1 VTDFETF
8 LAEAL
13 PCFGLFPSAL
23 RRRNIRRRVM
33 KRMESQGVHD
43 FRAYL
48 SLLRLD
54 PSEREAL
61 RPLLAVTVSRFFR
74 NRRVFET
81 LSRQVL
87 PSLVAKGRPVR
98 AWSAGCASGEESFT
112 LRILWEELPG
122 EKPSLFLLA
131 TDVDESCLARAREGR
146 YPESSLREV
155 PRSTA
160 ERYFRREE
168 GGYRL
173 RETVVRSVEFRKH
186 DLLRNFPPGNFDLVL
201 CRNTAFTYFDVPRRA
216 AVTEAIASV
225 LYPGGIFV
233 IGSTEKLPPQ
243 AAKWFTSAFPR
254 DNIHRRIPSPRGHS
268 AASRDHDRALG

>member
-1 VTDFETF
+1 MTDFETF

-13 PCFGLFPSAL
+13 PFFGLSPPAL

-33 KRMESQGVHD
+33 KQMESQGIHD

-48 SLLRLD
+48 SFLRRDL
-54 PSEREAL
+54 SEREAL
-61 RPLLAVTVSRFFR
+61 RPLLTVTISRFFR
-74 NRRVFET
+74 NRRVFDT

-87 PSLVAKGRPVR
+87 PPLAAKGQPIR
-98 AWSAGCASGEESFT
+98 AWSAGCASGEEAFT

-122 EKPSLFLLA
+122 PKPSLFLLA

-155 PRSTA
+155 PRSTE
-160 ERYFRREE
+160 ERYFRREGE
-168 GGYRL
+168 GYRL
-173 RETVVRSVEFRKH
+173 PEVVVRSVEFRKH

-225 LYPGGIFV
+225 LPPRGILV
-233 IGSTEKLPPQ
+233 IGRTEKLPPQ
-243 AAKWFTSAFPR
+243 AAEWFTPAFPR
-254 DNIHRRIPSPRGHS
+254 DNIHHRALPYSITSPR
-268 AASRDHDRALG
+268 

>member
-13 PCFGLFPSAL
+13 PFFGLFPPAL

-33 KRMESQGVHD
+33 KRMESQGFHD

-48 SLLRLD
+48 SLLRRD
-54 PSEREAL
+54 PAEREAL
-61 RPLLAVTVSRFFR
+61 RPLLAVTISRFFR

-81 LSRQVL
+81 LSCQIL
-87 PSLVAKGRPVR
+87 PFLAAKGRQVR

-122 EKPSLFLLA
+122 VKPPLFLLA
-131 TDVDESCLARAREGR
+131 TDVDESCFARAREGR

-155 PRSTA
+155 PRLTA

-173 RETVVRSVEFRKH
+173 REIVVRSVEFRKH
-186 DLLRNFPPGNFDLVL
+186 DLRRSFPPGNFDLVL
-201 CRNTAFTYFDVPRRA
+201 CRNTAFTYFDVPHRA
-216 AVTEAIASV
+216 VVTEKFASA
-225 LYPGGIFV
+225 LYPGGILV

-243 AAKWFTSAFPR
+243 ASEWFTPAFPR
-254 DNIHRRIPSPRGHS
+254 DNIHRRLPFSP
-268 AASRDHDRALG
+268 

>member
-1 VTDFETF
+1 MTDFETF

-13 PCFGLFPSAL
+13 PFFGLSPPAL

-33 KRMESQGVHD
+33 KRMESQGIHD

-48 SLLRLD
+48 SLLRRDL
-54 PSEREAL
+54 SEREAL
-61 RPLLAVTVSRFFR
+61 RPLLTVTISRFFR
-74 NRRVFET
+74 DRRVFET

-87 PSLVAKGRPVR
+87 PPLAAKGQPVR
-98 AWSAGCASGEESFT
+98 AWSAGCASGEEAFT

-122 EKPSLFLLA
+122 PKPSLFLLA

-160 ERYFRREE
+160 ERYFRREGE
-168 GGYRL
+168 GYRL
-173 RETVVRSVEFRKH
+173 PEVVVRSVEFRKH

-225 LYPGGIFV
+225 LSPGGILV
-233 IGSTEKLPPQ
+233 IGRTENPPPQ
-243 AAKWFTSAFPR
+243 AAVWFIPAFPR
-254 DNIHRRIPSPRGHS
+254 DNIHRRVPFPRSGRGHS
-268 AASRDHDRALG
+268 SPASRR